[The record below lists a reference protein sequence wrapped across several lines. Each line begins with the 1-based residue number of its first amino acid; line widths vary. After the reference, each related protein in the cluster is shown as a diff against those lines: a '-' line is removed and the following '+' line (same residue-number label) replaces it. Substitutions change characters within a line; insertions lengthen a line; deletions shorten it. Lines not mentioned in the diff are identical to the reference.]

1 MATTVYAISV
11 NEEPIAPVKPAT
23 EAFVFEEKVV
33 IEEGTVKVAKTKNNP
48 EAEDLANGT
57 NKTTKNPTKTK
68 TEPSREAAAETD
80 KTKRVFDMKKKP
92 NKKPSQEAQDN

>member
-1 MATTVYAISV
+1 MATIYAVSV
-11 NEEPIAPVKPAT
+11 PEAPIAPVKPAA

-57 NKTTKNPTKTK
+57 NVTGKNTTKTK
-68 TEPSREAAAETD
+68 TAPSREAAAETD
-80 KTKRVFDMKKKP
+80 KTKRIFDMKKKP
-92 NKKPSQEAQDN
+92 NKKPSQEA